1 MMNTSISNSFKW
13 LLAALVMLSMSVFA
27 SVSQASDDLV
37 EPQLIVKTA
46 SEKVLAVLLDRR
58 EELAKDHQQIYD
70 LVEEVVLPHFD
81 FARMSRLAL
90 GRNWNEASPE
100 QREQFVEEF
109 RLLLVRT
116 YATAMLEYTDEE
128 LRFLPF
134 RDDLDS
140 GRVNV
145 PMQVIQSSRPP
156 VSVNLALYKNNDG
169 EWKVYD
175 VRIEGIS
182 LVTNYRSTFANEIRN
197 GGIEALIQSLSERNE
212 RIRS

>member
-1 MMNTSISNSFKW
+1 MTTSISNRFKW
-13 LLAALVMLSMSVFA
+13 PLAAFVMLSISVFTSIA
-27 SVSQASDDLV
+27 QASEDLV

-46 SEKVLAVLLDRR
+46 SEKVLSVLLDRR
-58 EELAKDHQQIYD
+58 AELENDHQQIYD
-70 LVEEVVLPHFD
+70 LVEEVILPHFD

-90 GRNWNEASPE
+90 GRNWNDASPE

-140 GRVNV
+140 GRVSV

-182 LVTNYRSTFANEIRN
+182 LVTNYRSTFANQIQN
-197 GGIEALIQSLSERNE
+197 GGIDALIESLSERNE

>member
-13 LLAALVMLSMSVFA
+13 LLAALVMLSMSIFA

-212 RIRS
+212 RLRS

>member
-1 MMNTSISNSFKW
+1 MNTSISNSFKW
-13 LLAALVMLSMSVFA
+13 LLAALVMLSMSIFA

-156 VSVNLALYKNNDG
+156 VSVNLALYKNKDG

-182 LVTNYRSTFANEIRN
+182 LVTNYRST
-197 GGIEALIQSLSERNE
+197 
-212 RIRS
+212 

>member
-1 MMNTSISNSFKW
+1 MNTSILNSFKW
-13 LLAALVMLSMSVFA
+13 LLAALVMLSISVFA

-182 LVTNYRSTFANEIRN
+182 LVTNYRSTFANQIRN

-212 RIRS
+212 RLRS

>member
-1 MMNTSISNSFKW
+1 MTTSVSNRFKW
-13 LLAALVMLSMSVFA
+13 PLAAFVMLSISVFA
-27 SVSQASDDLV
+27 TIAQASDDLV

-46 SEKVLAVLLDRR
+46 SEKVLSVLLDRR
-58 EELAKDHQQIYD
+58 AELENDHQQIYD
-70 LVEEVVLPHFD
+70 LVEEVILPHFD

-90 GRNWNEASPE
+90 GRNWNDASPE
-100 QREQFVEEF
+100 QREQFVEAF

-140 GRVNV
+140 GRVSV

-182 LVTNYRSTFANEIRN
+182 LVTNYRSTFANQIRN
-197 GGIEALIQSLSERNE
+197 GGIDALIESLSERNE

>member
-13 LLAALVMLSMSVFA
+13 LLAALVMLSMSIFA

-156 VSVNLALYKNNDG
+156 VSVNLALYKNKDG